1 MATPTIWGT
10 AQHVLNLCRG
20 VRSVSTASHG
30 GILVSKGFAEK
41 YLPKE
46 ILACTPFMHGCY
58 QFEEDGEAYTPMFFQ
73 PNLIIKLTESFGSK
87 DKESLKRHFKYTYQ
101 GIVHWH
107 PEYMEKYAKQA
118 DQFKFFAMGAL
129 QFTREQV
136 EELLADKEA

>member
-1 MATPTIWGT
+1 MTKKKET
-10 AQHVLNLCRG
+10 
-20 VRSVSTASHG
+20 VSKRKGIKVA
-30 GILVSKGFAEK
+30 ILVTVIVGVVLFV
-41 YLPKE
+41 LP
-46 ILACTPFMHGCY
+46 LGGGRMT
-58 QFEEDGEAYTPMFFQ
+58 DGGTSFYTPMFFQ